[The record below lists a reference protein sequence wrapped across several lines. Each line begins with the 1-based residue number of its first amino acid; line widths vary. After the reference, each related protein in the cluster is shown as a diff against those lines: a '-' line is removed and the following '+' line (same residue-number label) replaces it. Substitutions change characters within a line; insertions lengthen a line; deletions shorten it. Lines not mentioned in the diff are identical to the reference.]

1 MVIALLTHIF
11 VEYIHYHSIAMR
23 TCTRSLRYVLHGCSG
38 SLTRPC
44 AACKLTQTSPP
55 FRSKAANLTESQKQQ
70 VASILI
76 TQKFEVGEYIVH
88 ENDQAASFY
97 IIKSGKVVCK
107 KGQQEMRVLVEG
119 ESFGESGLLE
129 GNQIRLMSVVA
140 KEPTIV
146 LSLGKDMLKKLLG
159 DQVELIIYKNIAKW
173 ALEKCDGIKELPQ
186 SYRDMINSI
195 IELKHL
201 NKGDVYLMKNKPAKE
216 NIVII
221 LQGQLNVMPRAHP
234 PSRQTSLF

>member
-1 MVIALLTHIF
+1 M
-11 VEYIHYHSIAMR
+11 
-23 TCTRSLRYVLHGCSG
+23 
-38 SLTRPC
+38 
-44 AACKLTQTSPP
+44 
-55 FRSKAANLTESQKQQ
+55 
-70 VASILI
+70 
-76 TQKFEVGEYIVH
+76 H

-221 LQGQLNVMPRAHP
+221 LQGQLNYESTNEVAGTKFSVFGMKAFYEQGLDLYSDNIVSQEEGVLGLIKSEKIVQLLQGELKDAVKRLKF
-234 PSRQTSLF
+234 QE